1 MPDKKNY
8 NCRCGRFVDYP
19 YSIHRT
25 TFLHKLLSAKK
36 INNSFIYNDSI
47 DLDKTAEHMGLQQ
60 LQQQM
65 KTKKTQKP
73 SKIAALRKQCA
84 KRDKTL
90 APFSKNPMAAKLF
103 NESITK
109 HRKDLADAAARRA
122 AALSSDDDDFVVDP
136 RIKLAKMQNLLH
148 RRPTTKLPSNLPSFN
163 DSLHQI
169 NSTSPLPLAQSTQ
182 HLSELSIHLDNASPS
197 FCPSSPS
204 PINRNCSFIDPPT
217 SPVNIPIP
225 SQPTVT
231 NWCLQRISFPDKD
244 CNLEHHCN
252 GCKNNIN
259 YTLLAQ
265 IPTFIPPGRQVLCAP
280 CLLRLSSSRRDP
292 NVEFFHKLSDNYL

>member
-109 HRKDLADAAARRA
+109 QEGPGWCSSEAGRCIIIGWWWFCCWPKD
-122 AALSSDDDDFVVDP
+122 
-136 RIKLAKMQNLLH
+136 
-148 RRPTTKLPSNLPSFN
+148 
-163 DSLHQI
+163 
-169 NSTSPLPLAQSTQ
+169 
-182 HLSELSIHLDNASPS
+182 
-197 FCPSSPS
+197 
-204 PINRNCSFIDPPT
+204 
-217 SPVNIPIP
+217 
-225 SQPTVT
+225 
-231 NWCLQRISFPDKD
+231 
-244 CNLEHHCN
+244 
-252 GCKNNIN
+252 
-259 YTLLAQ
+259 
-265 IPTFIPPGRQVLCAP
+265 
-280 CLLRLSSSRRDP
+280 
-292 NVEFFHKLSDNYL
+292 